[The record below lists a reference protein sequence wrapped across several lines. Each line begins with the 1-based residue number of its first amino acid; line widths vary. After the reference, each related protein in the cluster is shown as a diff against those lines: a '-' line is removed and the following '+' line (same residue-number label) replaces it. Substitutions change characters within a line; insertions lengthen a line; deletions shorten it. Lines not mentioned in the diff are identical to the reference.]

1 MNFDF
6 DNDQKLLRDEAE
18 KLLAATCPASRVNE
32 ILNSPNVTWDKDL
45 WTTVAELGWLGINI
59 PEEMGGLGLGEVEL
73 CALAEQ
79 LGRAVAPLPVASS
92 IYQFAEAVK
101 LAGTPQ
107 QQADLLPALASGE
120 AIGCIAKAGAEA
132 CTFKGGKLSGT
143 ASPVIDGGMATH
155 AIVSVRG
162 PRKGSM
168 SLVLAALDD
177 KSVTRPAI
185 ETLDPSRDAA
195 GLTFKATKTALL
207 GKAGEGHALLRDVEN
222 RAAIYIAFEQIGGAQ
237 KAMELARDYALERY
251 CFGRPVGSYQAVK
264 HTLADMFVKI
274 ELARSNA
281 YLGAW
286 ALIGDNPALPRAAA
300 AARVA
305 AADAYWFAAKECV
318 EIFGGIGTT
327 LEAECHLHYR
337 RAKQLALTLGGSSVW
352 RERLV
357 QAIEAEFIDALTG
370 KDEEAA

>member
-6 DNDQKLLRDEAE
+6 NDDQKLLRDEAE

-32 ILNSPNVTWDKDL
+32 ILKSPDATWDKEL
-45 WTTVAELGWLGINI
+45 WTTIAELGWLGINI

-92 IYQFAEAVK
+92 IYQFAEALK

-107 QQADLLPALASGE
+107 QREKLLPELASGKH
-120 AIGCIAKAGAEA
+120 IGCIAKSGQET
-132 CTFKGGKLSGT
+132 CSFKGGTLSGT
-143 ASPVIDGGMATH
+143 ASPVIDGGMASRALVLAT
-155 AIVSVRG
+155 G
-162 PRKGSM
+162 PRKAPC
-168 SLVLAALDD
+168 LVLAALDD
-177 KSVTRPAI
+177 ASVTRTPI
-185 ETLDPSRDAA
+185 ETIDPSRNAA
-195 GLTFKATKTALL
+195 GLTFKATKAEIL
-207 GKAGEGHALLRDVEN
+207 GKAGDGESLLRTVEN
-222 RAAIYIAFEQIGGAQ
+222 RAAVFIAFEQIGGAQ
-237 KAMELARDYALERY
+237 KAMQLARDYALERY

-337 RAKQLALTLGGSSVW
+337 RAKQLALTLGGSALW
-352 RERLV
+352 RERLAK
-357 QAIEAEFIDALTG
+357 AIEAEFIEA
-370 KDEEAA
+370 KNKKNEEVA